1 MSRRRAL
8 RNFPLVRAARWARI
22 LYRNMDRSRT
32 FGLAA
37 EMAFW
42 LFLSLIPLAVVVGL
56 AAAKMAMQHRSA
68 LAPMLAP
75 LPGPTQQFITHEL
88 RTISAWDTGTVG
100 PIAVLIF
107 VGLASS

>member
-1 MSRRRAL
+1 MPGPPRELPAAGPAPWRQRRPAGLSGLYGLSGDSRASRTERRPGKLRLTGAPVWASHRAMSRRRAL

-42 LFLSLIPLAVVVGL
+42 LF
-56 AAAKMAMQHRSA
+56 
-68 LAPMLAP
+68 
-75 LPGPTQQFITHEL
+75 
-88 RTISAWDTGTVG
+88 
-100 PIAVLIF
+100 
-107 VGLASS
+107 